1 MILTT
6 LFNSLFFLCRSDD
19 LKLECLRYTKAKV
32 KNEDSTNSKQDSS
45 SGIESGSS
53 RSGSGT
59 SSPVSFDEKPT
70 MPVAVAA
77 AAVQAE
83 SVLKLHKIKILGQSI
98 NTCVEQDQV
107 ASTFSHLFPSVNGK
121 RFS

>member
-1 MILTT
+1 
-6 LFNSLFFLCRSDD
+6 

-59 SSPVSFDEKPT
+59 SSPVSFDEKPP

-77 AAVQAE
+77 VTQAE
-83 SVLKLHKIKILGQSI
+83 SVLKLQKIKILGQSI

-107 ASTFSHLFPSVNGK
+107 EKA
-121 RFS
+121 